1 MKKMKVYNPVS
12 AYRIQFN
19 KDFTFSHAEKIVS
32 YLHKLGIRTIYAS
45 PVLQAGRNSMHG
57 YDVMDPLRLNKEIGT
72 KQNFEKLISTLHGYD
87 MGWIQDIVPN
97 HMAYSTENPWI
108 YDVLCK
114 GSKSKFY
121 SFFDI
126 IKDHPDKSLREKIM
140 LPFFGKSIAEVT
152 DDGELSLQFGE
163 KGFSIR
169 YFENEYPVSYQA
181 YPLLLSSGKK
191 TGIPAFIKDLLTKKA
206 NPDINEKD
214 VKKLCKDFRN
224 DPATSQYINKCLA
237 EVNSKSSLMK
247 DLAGSLAYLPVYWKE
262 TEKRINYRRFFTI
275 NSLICLNMDDSQVFA
290 THHKYIQSLLKE
302 GYIDGLRIDH
312 IDGLADPDTYLEKLR
327 DMTGPESYIIVEK
340 ILEEKERLPEKW
352 PVQGSTGYDFLA
364 MVNNLLINEKNEN
377 ELYTTYRQWTEEAT
391 DAYEFMHEK
400 KRYILFNR
408 LKGELEILSWLCQ
421 KIRSP
426 HTEEISPE
434 ELQKAIAAFLIA
446 FPVYKMYSLPSAFT
460 EDDKDFIRDIFE
472 QAVKKN
478 KGSEKALKSLE
489 AVLLLTDDDDD
500 TNKKETIQKTDLFFR
515 RCMQFTG
522 PLMAKGIEDTA
533 FYSYNPFIA
542 SNEVGDNPRFLGIS
556 TEKFHRLMEERQL
569 KAPLT
574 MNTGAT
580 HDTKRGED
588 ARARLNVISD
598 IPHRWD
604 EITKQWKEINRKVKS
619 RKGRQAVPSDNDE
632 YFIYQTLCAHLPMN
646 GKTGDN
652 FIPRLKEYLVKA
664 LRESKANSSWSEPD
678 TAYENKTLE
687 FTGKILSGDSEFLRS
702 FTPFINEI
710 IPHGI
715 INSLCQ
721 LIIKNT
727 VPGVPDT
734 FQGTETWNLNFV
746 DPDNRRPVDYKGLEK
761 RLDNMIRDYSA
772 DAEALTGRLWQ
783 NAHKGDISQWIT
795 YLTLQERVK
804 SPELFLKGDYIPL
817 EIQGKYKNHIISF
830 MRKYRDEHLLIIL
843 PLHTAS
849 MDGLNDWGN
858 TRVRLPDL
866 APPKWENSFTK
877 KILKSSGDIMVKDV
891 FEKIPFGILR
901 GQYAEPKRKAGILMH
916 VSSLPGKYGIGDLGP
931 GALKFIDFLE
941 RSGQSY
947 WQVLPLSQSDKLTSY
962 SPYSSYSA
970 FAGNT
975 LFIDPAGLVKSGL
988 TDSQRLEQLEKKSD
1002 DRVDYPGAEK
1012 IKNLLLDEAF
1022 LNYKQAA
1029 NPDIKEKSEE
1039 FQKKEKY
1046 WLNDFAL
1053 YSVLKKHFDYKPWN
1067 RWPEEYRDRH
1077 PSSLKAFQSKHKDE
1091 IQKVIFS
1098 QLIFSMQWQEI
1109 RDYARER
1116 NIDIFGDIPIYI
1128 DYDSADVWANP
1139 GLFMLNEDKS
1149 MKAVAGV
1156 PPDYFN
1162 EKGQLWGMP
1171 LFNWEEMKKDSYRWW
1186 VNRIK
1191 KNMEWFDLLRLDHFR
1206 AFSAY
1211 WQVPAKS
1218 ETAIKG
1224 KWVKGPGTDL
1234 FDTIKKHFPDMPFV
1248 AEDLGQID
1256 QDVYKL
1262 RDHYKL
1268 PGMRVLQ
1275 FGFEE
1280 NMPYLQHTPL
1290 NYTYNS
1296 IAYTGTHDNNT
1307 MKGWYRKEADK
1318 ENLKRFK
1325 DYTGKKL
1332 KEENCHTEMIRMAYS
1347 TVSRLVIIPMQDW
1360 LGLDESSRMN
1370 YPSSTEGNW
1379 LWRLKENQLSPEIE
1393 KRIRKMVKTFGR
1405 I

>member
-1 MKKMKVYNPVS
+1 MKVYNPVS

-19 KDFTFSHAEKIVS
+19 KDFTFSHAEKILP

-45 PVLQAGRNSMHG
+45 PVFQAVKNSMHG
-57 YDVMDPLRLNKEIGT
+57 YDVTDPLRLNKEIGT
-72 KQNFEKLISTLHGYD
+72 GQNFEKLISTLHSYD

-108 YDVLCK
+108 YDLLCK

-126 IKDHPDKSLREKIM
+126 IKDHPDKKLGEKIM
-140 LPFFGKSIAEVT
+140 LPFFGRDITEVI
-152 DDGELSLQFGE
+152 DEGELSLKFGGN
-163 KGFSIR
+163 GFIIN
-169 YFENEYPVSYQA
+169 YFENDYPVSYQA
-181 YPLLLSSGKK
+181 YAMLLSQGKQS
-191 TGIPAFIKDLLTKKA
+191 GIPAFIKDLLAKKA
-206 NPDINEKD
+206 HTGIHEED
-214 VKKLCKDFRN
+214 VKKLCHDFRN
-224 DPATSQYINKCLA
+224 DPGTSRYIINCLA
-237 EVNSKSSLMK
+237 EVNNKPSLMK
-247 DLAGSLAYLPVYWKE
+247 DLAVSMAYLPVYWKE

-275 NSLICLNMDDSQVFA
+275 NSLICLNMDKRQVFD
-290 THHKYIQSLLKE
+290 THHKYLQSLLKD

-312 IDGLADPDTYLEKLR
+312 IDGLADPGTYLENLR
-327 DMTGPESYIIVEK
+327 DMTGPGSYIIVEK
-340 ILEEKERLPEKW
+340 ILEEKEKLPEKW

-364 MVNNLLINEKNEN
+364 MANNLLINEDKEN
-377 ELYTTYRQWTEEAT
+377 ELYTIYRQWTQETT
-391 DAYEFMHEK
+391 DADEFMHEK
-400 KRYILFNR
+400 KKYILFNR
-408 LKGELEILSWLCQ
+408 LNGELEILSWLCQ
-421 KIRSP
+421 KIKSP
-426 HTEEISPE
+426 HTEEISTAN
-434 ELQKAIAAFLIA
+434 LQKAVAAFLIA
-446 FPVYKMYSLPSAFT
+446 FPLYRMYSVPSAFT
-460 EDDKDFIRDIFE
+460 KEERNFIRDIFS

-478 KGSEKALKSLE
+478 KDAEKALKSLE
-489 AVLLLTDDDDD
+489 SVILLTG
-500 TNKKETIQKTDLFFR
+500 TNKKEVIRKTDLFFR

-542 SNEVGDNPRFLGIS
+542 SSEVGDNPRYLGIS
-556 TEKFHRLMEERQL
+556 TEEFHRLMEERQL
-569 KAPLT
+569 KTPLT

-598 IPHRWD
+598 IPHRWN
-604 EITKQWKEINRKVKS
+604 ELTKQWKEINRKFKVHN
-619 RKGRQAVPSDNDE
+619 GRQAVPSDNDE

-646 GKTGDN
+646 GKTGDD
-652 FIPRLKEYLVKA
+652 FIPRLKEYLLKA
-664 LRESKANSSWSEPD
+664 LRESKTNSSWSEPD

-687 FTGKILSGDSEFLRS
+687 FAGKILSGDSEFLRS
-702 FTPFINEI
+702 YTLFVKEI
-710 IPHGI
+710 ISHGI
-715 INSLCQ
+715 INSISQ

-727 VPGVPDT
+727 APGVPDT

-746 DPDNRRPVDYKGLEK
+746 DPDNRRPVNYKSLEK

-772 DAEALTGRLWQ
+772 DAEIMAGRLWK
-783 NAHKGDISQWIT
+783 NAGNGDISQWIT
-795 YLTLQERVK
+795 YLTLQERIK
-804 SPELFLKGDYIPL
+804 SPDLFLKGDYIPL
-817 EIQGKYKNHIISF
+817 EIKGKYKKHIISF

-849 MDGLNDWGN
+849 MDDINDWDN
-858 TRVRLPDL
+858 TRVMLPGL
-866 APPKWENSFTK
+866 SPPKWQNRLTK
-877 KILKSSGDIMVKDV
+877 KILKSSGDIMVNDV
-891 FEKIPFGILR
+891 FEKIPFGILK
-901 GQYAEPKRKAGILMH
+901 GQYAEPERKAGILMH
-916 VSSLPGKYGIGDLGP
+916 ISSLPGKYGIGDMGP
-931 GALKFIDFLE
+931 GAFQFIDFLQ
-941 RSGQSY
+941 RSGQRC

-975 LFIDPAGLVKSGL
+975 LFIDPAGLAESGL
-988 TDSQRLEQLEKKSD
+988 TGRHRLEQSEMKSD
-1002 DRVDYPGAEK
+1002 DRVDYPGAEEV
-1012 IKNLLLDEAF
+1012 KNRLLDEAF
-1022 LNYKQAA
+1022 LNYKQASY
-1029 NPDIKEKSEE
+1029 PDLKKKSEE
-1039 FQKKEKY
+1039 FREKEKY
-1046 WLNDFAL
+1046 WLSDFAL
-1053 YSVLKKHFDYKPWN
+1053 FSVLKKHLGYKPWN
-1067 RWPEEYRDRH
+1067 MWPEEYRDRH
-1077 PSSLKAFQSKHKDE
+1077 PSSLKAFKSKHKDE

-1098 QLIFSMQWQEI
+1098 QLIFSLQWQEI
-1109 RDYARER
+1109 RNYARER
-1116 NIDIFGDIPIYI
+1116 AIDIFGDIPIYI
-1128 DYDSADVWANP
+1128 NYDSADVWANP
-1139 GLFMLNEDKS
+1139 GLFMLNADKS

-1162 EKGQLWGMP
+1162 ENGQLWGMP
-1171 LFNWEEMKKDSYRWW
+1171 LFNWDEMKKDSYRWW

-1191 KNMEWFDLLRLDHFR
+1191 KNLEWFDLLRLDHFR

-1211 WQVPAKS
+1211 WEVPAGS

-1224 KWVKGPGTDL
+1224 RWIKGPGTDL
-1234 FDTIKKHFPDMPFV
+1234 FDTISLHFPDMPFV

-1256 QDVYKL
+1256 QDVYDL
-1262 RDHYKL
+1262 RDRYKL

-1307 MKGWYRKEADK
+1307 IKGWYRKEADK
-1318 ENLKRFK
+1318 EKLKRIK

-1332 KEENCHTEMIRMAYS
+1332 KEKNCHTEMIRLAYS
-1347 TVSRLVIIPMQDW
+1347 TVARLVIIPMQDW

-1370 YPSSTEGNW
+1370 FPSSTEGNW
-1379 LWRLKENQLSPEIE
+1379 LWRVKEDQLGPEIE